1 MGLSLIYELITCAK
15 TNQMNMGGNIMIK
28 GFELTEEYVQFFDEI
43 ATWEEAVQLSAN
55 PLLKGGEI
63 KQSYIDGMIESVK
76 EHGPYIVIAPNI
88 ALPHAR
94 PETGSVKIG
103 FSVMKLKKPV
113 SFLEDGSA
121 DASLFIALS
130 CVDADT
136 HLEMLQEIVMILSDQ
151 DKHDAIFAA
160 TTKEEM
166 LALFNV

>member
-1 MGLSLIYELITCAK
+1 
-15 TNQMNMGGNIMIK
+15 MIK
-28 GFELTEEYVQFFDEI
+28 GFELTADYVAFADEFDS
-43 ATWEEAVQLSAN
+43 WEEAVQFSAE

-63 KQSYIDGMIESVK
+63 KQSYIDGMIDSVK

-103 FSVMKLKKPV
+103 YCVMKTNKPV
-113 SFLEDGSA
+113 RFLEDGSA
-121 DASLFIALS
+121 DAQLFIALS

-151 DKHDAIFAA
+151 EKHDAIFAA

-166 LALFNV
+166 VALFNA